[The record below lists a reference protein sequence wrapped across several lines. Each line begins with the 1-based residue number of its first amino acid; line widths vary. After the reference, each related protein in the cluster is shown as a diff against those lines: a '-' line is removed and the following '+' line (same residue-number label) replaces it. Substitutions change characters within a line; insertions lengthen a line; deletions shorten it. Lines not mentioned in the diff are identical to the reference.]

1 MKIINLRN
9 TNVKNVNA
17 LYMYYGTADENGIP
31 LIMRVAEG
39 TGDNLLREDIAEGY
53 VDYITIDLFRINEDA
68 DPEGGMLLTK
78 KLIREYPNGLYDLI
92 PDAMEEM
99 GVTASTVYLL

>member
-1 MKIINLRN
+1 MKIIDLRKVDIK
-9 TNVKNVNA
+9 NVKA
-17 LYMYYGTADENGIP
+17 LYMYYGATDENGTP
-31 LIMRVAEG
+31 LIMRVTEG
-39 TGDNLLREDIAEGY
+39 TGDNLLREDVEAGY
-53 VDYITIDLFRINEDA
+53 VDYIMIDLFRINEDA

-92 PDAMEEM
+92 PDAMQEM